1 MLTGDE
7 LKRVIGRAA
16 AAALR
21 GDEEYHPEP
30 LPPYEPPLRVEA
42 AARIGRT
49 LAHAATVLATDLDV
63 LELQRGESRRDALL
77 WAAWE
82 LSADVATRD
91 LALGPAV
98 ALLLALA
105 EVAGLAE
112 DEAMLR
118 EQLDASVE
126 IRLRKDE
133 DDDDEEQRG
142 EVSP

>member
-49 LAHAATVLATDLDV
+49 VAKAAIVLADLDV
-63 LELQRGESRRDALL
+63 LEPQDGERVDPLL

-82 LSADVATRD
+82 LSADVAARD
-91 LALGPAV
+91 LALGSAV

-118 EQLDASVE
+118 EQLDAGVE

-133 DDDDEEQRG
+133 DDG
-142 EVSP
+142 EVAA

>member
-1 MLTGDE
+1 MLSRRD
-7 LKRVIGRAA
+7 LRCAIGRAA

-49 LAHAATVLATDLDV
+49 VAKAATVLADLDV
-63 LELQRGESRRDALL
+63 LEPQEGERVDPLL

-82 LSADVATRD
+82 LSADVAARD
-91 LALGPAV
+91 LAVGPAV

-112 DEAMLR
+112 DEAMVR

-133 DDDDEEQRG
+133 DEDDEEQRG